1 MIKHTLI
8 QVFKSYL
15 LSLPFIIYHISLSFL
30 CQLTTVI
37 SPGLREFFP
46 NMDERAEFALGKAAA
61 PFNDRVISVTSC
73 PL

>member
-15 LSLPFIIYHISLSFL
+15 LSLPFIIYSAFFL

-61 PFNDRVISVTSC
+61 PFKDRVISVTSC

>member
-15 LSLPFIIYHISLSFL
+15 LSLPFIIYSAIFF

>member
-15 LSLPFIIYHISLSFL
+15 LSLPFIIYSAIF